1 MSEHVPILTPTQ
13 EAEIRRKA
21 KDALRKRQERADRKR
36 AKKAAEAE
44 AAGTLP
50 VVADAAFV
58 EVATVEEFWQRNR
71 AAAPPELIKELLE
84 QQERALEQ
92 ISWIRNLMEG
102 TGVGPEDPD
111 FVSVEDGVADLEDFI
126 QEHGVVE
133 TSFVNLGCWKDPAVF
148 TALVV
153 TDDSNARYLQFGILT
168 SLTAHRYKQFQQWLE
183 SRKPKIKSIHG
194 TEVPIVDYRPT
205 KKERDR

>member
-1 MSEHVPILTPTQ
+1 MTEHQPILT
-13 EAEIRRKA
+13 EAQVARIKALERDKVRKRVERAARKA
-21 KDALRKRQERADRKR
+21 ERKRNET
-36 AKKAAEAE
+36 AA
-44 AAGTLP
+44 LP
-50 VVADAAFV
+50 VVPDAAFV
-58 EVATVEEFWQRNR
+58 EAGTIEQFWERNR
-71 AAAPPELIKELLE
+71 AQAPPELIKELLE
-84 QQERALEQ
+84 QQERALDQ
-92 ISWIRNLMEG
+92 IRWLRNLMEG

-111 FVSVEDGVADLEDFI
+111 YVSVEDGVADLEDFI

-133 TSFVNLGCWKDPAVF
+133 LAFLNLGCWRDSALF

-194 TEVPIVDYRPT
+194 TEVPIIDYRPT